1 MTAHTTRRHER
12 EAPPAP
18 ALGVD
23 GPGYRAFGLWGG
35 MLVWLFSLVA
45 VWGIS
50 EIDAYT
56 EVFSGTLLGLPSAT
70 LISLALIL
78 LCALT
83 ALSAGMVALANQPQ
97 RSDDPEDEAPFIVR
111 FGVLING
118 LFTIAILA
126 HTLPFFLLSR

>member
-1 MTAHTTRRHER
+1 MTASTPRRPER
-12 EAPPAP
+12 TAR
-18 ALGVD
+18 GVD
-23 GPGYRAFGLWGG
+23 GPAYRAFGLWGG

-45 VWGIS
+45 VWGIT

-56 EVFSGTLLGLPSAT
+56 EAFSATLLGVPSAT
-70 LISLALIL
+70 LIAMVLIL

-83 ALSAGMVALANQPQ
+83 ALSAGFVALANQPE
-97 RSDDPEDEAPFIVR
+97 RAADPEDDAPFIVR

-126 HTLPFFLLSR
+126 NTLPFFLISR